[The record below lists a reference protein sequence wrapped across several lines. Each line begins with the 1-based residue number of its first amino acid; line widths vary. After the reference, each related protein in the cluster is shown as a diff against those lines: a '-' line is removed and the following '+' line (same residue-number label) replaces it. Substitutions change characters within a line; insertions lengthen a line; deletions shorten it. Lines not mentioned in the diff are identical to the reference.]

1 MTDKRIRALLLL
13 PAAGCVAIL
22 MASRPAAAGGAT
34 YDDPFEYCAAVGTVD
49 RPGPPYSGPAM
60 PDRLARKLKA
70 ATGAAADA
78 PLALFREGAFWRC
91 MDGQVFACTVGAN
104 LPCMTKA
111 DPGREPAA
119 AVRDFCREQP
129 EAEAVPAVVTGRA
142 TIHAWRCAAG
152 QPVIEGA
159 PRAVDAA
166 GFLADI
172 WYRLEPD

>member
-1 MTDKRIRALLLL
+1 MDKRVRTLLLL
-13 PAAGCVAIL
+13 TAAGWIAAGL
-22 MASRPAAAGGAT
+22 MSRPASAGGTT
-34 YDDPFEYCAAVGTVD
+34 YDDPFDYCAAVGTVD
-49 RPGPPYSGPAM
+49 RPGSPYSGPAM
-60 PDRLARKLKA
+60 PDMLARKLKA
-70 ATGAAADA
+70 ATGASVDA

-91 MDGQVFACTVGAN
+91 MGGEVFACTVGAN

-111 DPGREPAA
+111 DSSREPSP

-129 EAEAVPAVVTGRA
+129 DAEVVPAVVTGRA
-142 TIHAWRCAAG
+142 TIYAWRCAAG

-172 WYRLEPD
+172 WYRLQPD